1 MVGRLMQLVQYSYKP
16 FALSGSRKD
25 GQTELIFAHGLRT
38 TERKEQ
44 SAGLYFFKSH
54 CVQSR
59 VALQCIVNG
68 TAMFGKGRWVEH
80 NQIVAP
86 IHS

>member
-1 MVGRLMQLVQYSYKP
+1 MVGRLMQLVQYSYKS

-59 VALQCIVNG
+59 IALQRIVDG
-68 TAMFGKGRWVEH
+68 TAMFGKGRRVKHDE
-80 NQIVAP
+80 IVTP
-86 IHS
+86 VHI